1 MIKKIKKQAA
11 ALIALAV
18 MTSSAMI
25 SAFAANAP
33 TFTVSD
39 AKGAQGEEV
48 TVNIEC
54 SGNTALTAWKV
65 DVTYDETALDLVKS
79 DLNGAFAG
87 VSDGNP
93 ENVPYIF
100 SWCDALKNVDSNGK
114 MAELTFK
121 IKDNAKVGD
130 YPITLNYQEN
140 EVFKL
145 NDKDKTKFDTV
156 HFDVKNGK
164 VTVTAKPE
172 PKPEPEPITSS
183 TTESKVESKT
193 ESKTE
198 SKVESKTDSKT
209 ESKSTESKAAGSKT
223 TSSKT
228 TSAQNTS
235 SSSGSAV
242 SSPKTGNTS
251 PFIAT
256 LLVFTGSMAIIASCV
271 GKRKDND

>member
-193 ESKTE
+193 ESKPESKVESKTESKTESKVESKVESKTE

-228 TSAQNTS
+228 TSAQNT
-235 SSSGSAV
+235 GH
-242 SSPKTGNTS
+242 
-251 PFIAT
+251 
-256 LLVFTGSMAIIASCV
+256 L
-271 GKRKDND
+271 